1 MEDLSNIPN
10 PPHSGPAAETETIQK
25 SIVPEPGISEAV
37 GVVVIGRN
45 EGKRLL
51 ICLESV
57 IKMCAHIVYVDSG
70 SSDGSVS
77 SASAMGI
84 QVVQLDPS
92 IPFTASRARNAG
104 FRKLKGSTPS
114 LKYIQFVDGDC
125 EIRDGW
131 LQHAAATLQLQE
143 DVAVVCGR
151 LRERYPERSIYI
163 RMCDLGWDYPVGEI
177 AACGGVAMYRA
188 NAYAGA
194 GGFNESL
201 IAGEEFDLCVRV
213 RRAGGRVVRIAE
225 EMAWHDV
232 DITRFRQWWRRAIR
246 SGYAY
251 AEGSV
256 LHSQESGNDYTRG
269 TIRAL
274 FWGILVPFMMALGL
288 LGTLVWKPLALASLA
303 ALLLLLAQIARLASR
318 QFRLG
323 RSMRD
328 AIALGVFLVLNKLP
342 ESLGAIRYWYK
353 RAFRR
358 QPTIIEYR

>member
-1 MEDLSNIPN
+1 MEDLSSIPN
-10 PPHSGPAAETETIQK
+10 PPHSGPTAGTESIPK
-25 SIVPEPGISEAV
+25 NIVPEMSISETV

-57 IKMCAHIVYVDSG
+57 IKMCTHIVYVDSG

-77 SASAMGI
+77 SASAMGV
-84 QVVQLDPS
+84 QVVELDPS
-92 IPFTASRARNAG
+92 TPFTASRARNAG
-104 FRKLKGSTPS
+104 FRKLKESAPS

-131 LQHAAATLQLQE
+131 LQHAAATLQLNE
-143 DVAVVCGR
+143 NVAVVCGR
-151 LRERYPERSIYI
+151 LRERHPERSVYI

-188 NAYAGA
+188 NAYTEA
-194 GGFNESL
+194 GGFNEAL
-201 IAGEEFDLCVRV
+201 IAGEEFDLCVRI
-213 RRAGGRVVRIAE
+213 RRAGGRIVRIAD

-232 DITRFRQWWRRAIR
+232 DITRFRQWWKRAIR

-251 AEGSV
+251 AEGSA
-256 LHSQESGNDYTRG
+256 LHSREPGNDFTRG

-274 FWGILVPFMMALGL
+274 FWGILVPFILALGL

-303 ALLLLLAQIARLASR
+303 ALLLLLAQTARLASR
-318 QFRLG
+318 QLRLG
-323 RSMRD
+323 RPMQD

-353 RAFRR
+353 RAFSR